1 MICQNLESILS
12 YLRAA
17 LSLLNRVEQAVDRF
31 LFWDE
36 EVRICEEVV
45 QVSGVHIRK
54 QGSIQH
60 LYRMVTWTVKTL
72 GYLKLVSLPPINDGL
87 R

>member
-1 MICQNLESILS
+1 MELLLLLWWQAESDEAHVICQNLESILS

-54 QGSIQH
+54 
-60 LYRMVTWTVKTL
+60 
-72 GYLKLVSLPPINDGL
+72 
-87 R
+87 

>member
-12 YLRAA
+12 YLKAA

-45 QVSGVHIRK
+45 QVGNCFCRLSVMK
-54 QGSIQH
+54 
-60 LYRMVTWTVKTL
+60 
-72 GYLKLVSLPPINDGL
+72 
-87 R
+87 

>member
-12 YLRAA
+12 YLKAA
-17 LSLLNRVEQAVDRF
+17 LFLLNRVEQAVDRF

-45 QVSGVHIRK
+45 QVGNCFLLSVMKKRVDIG
-54 QGSIQH
+54 
-60 LYRMVTWTVKTL
+60 W
-72 GYLKLVSLPPINDGL
+72 
-87 R
+87 

>member
-45 QVSGVHIRK
+45 QVSDVHIRK
-54 QGSIQH
+54 QEC
-60 LYRMVTWTVKTL
+60 LTL
-72 GYLKLVSLPPINDGL
+72 I
-87 R
+87 

>member
-1 MICQNLESILS
+1 MICQNLESILN

-17 LSLLNRVEQAVDRF
+17 VGLLDRVEQAVDRF

-45 QVSGVHIRK
+45 QVSCRRSHD
-54 QGSIQH
+54 
-60 LYRMVTWTVKTL
+60 LL
-72 GYLKLVSLPPINDGL
+72 
-87 R
+87 